1 VLAPHILIEHQ
12 WILKIWTF
20 LEVARLKSFS
30 RAAQKLLRT
39 QPAISAQIRTLEQE
53 VGARL
58 FDRDG
63 GKVTFT
69 AAGRLFEPFAEY
81 CVERQKH
88 ILLAIAEQERSPRGE
103 LSISANEAT
112 HLYVLPRV
120 FAQFRRQ
127 YPRVMLSVVRAERLR
142 TIESVLSREVDFG
155 IVSMPVRDARLTVE
169 LIHRDELGL
178 VAPQGHPLAGR
189 GVVRLQEAA
198 KYALLLPK
206 QGRRREQLDELFRV
220 NEMVPRV
227 AMEVESSEMLKR
239 YIGVGLGL
247 GFLPRTNVA
256 EEERA
261 GTLHVLGLDGVRLA
275 RDLALVF
282 RKDRQLSRAGQE
294 FLEIATQSLEK
305 RAAEAG
311 PGRGRS
317 AV

>member
-1 VLAPHILIEHQ
+1 MDFENLR
-12 WILKIWTF
+12 TF
-20 LEVARLKSFS
+20 LEVSRLKSFS

-39 QPAISAQIRTLEQE
+39 QPAVSAQIRSLEQE

-88 ILLAIAEQERSPRGE
+88 ILLAIAEQERAPRGE

-112 HLYVLPRV
+112 HLYVLPKV
-120 FAQFRRQ
+120 FADFRKQ
-127 YPRVMLSVVRAERLR
+127 YPRVMLNVIRADRLR
-142 TIESVLSREVDFG
+142 TLENVANREVEFG
-155 IVSMPVRDARLTVE
+155 IVSLPVRDPRLTVE
-169 LIHRDELGL
+169 PIHRDELAL
-178 VAPQGHPLAGR
+178 VTAVGHQLAGQKSA
-189 GVVRLQEAA
+189 RLDEIA
-198 KYALLLPK
+198 KYSLLLP
-206 QGRRREQLDELFRV
+206 QHGRRREQLDELFRV
-220 NEMVPRV
+220 NEVAPRV

-239 YIGVGLGL
+239 YIAAGLGI

-256 EEERA
+256 EEERSGA
-261 GTLHVLGLDGVRLA
+261 LHVLSIEGVRLA

-282 RKDRQLSRAGQE
+282 RQDRQLSRAAQE
-294 FLEIATQSLEK
+294 FLEIATRPFRK
-305 RAAEAG
+305 RFPEPKREHETAA
-311 PGRGRS
+311 RS

>member
-1 VLAPHILIEHQ
+1 MDFENLR
-12 WILKIWTF
+12 TF
-20 LEVARLKSFS
+20 LEVSRLKSFS

-39 QPAISAQIRTLEQE
+39 QPAISAQIRSLEQE

-69 AAGRLFEPFAEY
+69 PAGRLFEPFAEY

-88 ILLAIAEQERSPRGE
+88 ILLAVAEQERAPRGE
-103 LSISANEAT
+103 LAISANEAT
-112 HLYVLPRV
+112 HLYVLPQV

-142 TIESVLSREVDFG
+142 TLESVVNREVDFG
-155 IVSMPVRDARLTVE
+155 VVSLPARDSRLTVE
-169 LIHRDELGL
+169 PIHRDELAL
-178 VAPQGHPLAGR
+178 VAPKGHPLAGR
-189 GVVRLQEAA
+189 SSVRLQEAA
-198 KYALLLPK
+198 KYSLLLPMH
-206 QGRRREQLDELFRV
+206 GRRREQIDELFRV
-220 NEMVPRV
+220 NELQPRV

-239 YIGVGLGL
+239 YITAGLGL

-256 EEERA
+256 EEEKSGA
-261 GTLHVLGLDGVRLA
+261 LQVLSIDGVRLA

-282 RKDRQLSRAGQE
+282 RRDRQLSRAAQE
-294 FLEIATQSLEK
+294 FLEIATQPFKIRDQETS
-305 RAAEAG
+305 AAQS
-311 PGRGRS
+311 RS

>member
-1 VLAPHILIEHQ
+1 MDFENLR
-12 WILKIWTF
+12 TF

-206 QGRRREQLDELFRV
+206 QGRRREQLDEQFRV

>member
-1 VLAPHILIEHQ
+1 MDFENLR
-12 WILKIWTF
+12 TF

-39 QPAISAQIRTLEQE
+39 QPAISAQIRSLEQE

-69 AAGRLFEPFAEY
+69 SAGRLFEPFAEY

-142 TIESVLSREVDFG
+142 TLESVLSREVDFG
-155 IVSMPVRDARLTVE
+155 IVSMPVGDARLTVE

-189 GVVRLQEAA
+189 GVVRLQDAV
-198 KYALLLPK
+198 KYSLLLPA

-220 NEMVPRV
+220 NEIVPRV

-261 GTLHVLGLDGVRLA
+261 GTLLSLGIDGVRLA

-282 RKDRQLSRAGQE
+282 RKDRVLSRAGQE

-305 RAAEAG
+305 REPGAG
-311 PGRGRS
+311 PGRGRG

>member
-1 VLAPHILIEHQ
+1 MDFENLR
-12 WILKIWTF
+12 TF
-20 LEVARLKSFS
+20 LEVSRLKSFS

-39 QPAISAQIRTLEQE
+39 QPAVSAQIRSLEQE

-88 ILLAIAEQERSPRGE
+88 IMLAIAEQERSPRGE

-120 FAQFRRQ
+120 FAEFRKQ
-127 YPRVMLSVVRAERLR
+127 YPRVVLNVIRADRLR
-142 TIESVLSREVDFG
+142 TLEGVANREVEFG
-155 IVSMPVRDARLTVE
+155 VVSLPVRDARLTVE
-169 LIHRDELGL
+169 PVHRDELVL
-178 VAPQGHPLAGR
+178 VAPKGHAMAGR
-189 GVVRLQEAA
+189 KAARLDEITR
-198 KYALLLPK
+198 YALLLPTH
-206 QGRRREQLDELFRV
+206 GRRREQLDELFRV
-220 NEMVPRV
+220 NEISPRV

-239 YIGVGLGL
+239 YIAAGMGL

-256 EEERA
+256 EEERI
-261 GTLHVLGLDGVRLA
+261 GTLHVLAIEGVRLA

-282 RKDRQLSRAGQE
+282 RKDRQLSRAAQE
-294 FLEIATQSLEK
+294 FLHIATQPFRKREREARREQESL
-305 RAAEAG
+305 A
-311 PGRGRS
+311 RS

>member
-1 VLAPHILIEHQ
+1 MDFDNLR
-12 WILKIWTF
+12 TF
-20 LEVARLKSFS
+20 LEVSRLKSFS

-39 QPAISAQIRTLEQE
+39 QPAISAQIRSLENE

-69 AAGRLFEPFAEY
+69 AAGRLFEPFAEH

-103 LSISANEAT
+103 LAISANEAT
-112 HLYVLPRV
+112 HLYILPRV
-120 FAQFRRQ
+120 FARFRRQ

-142 TIESVLSREVDFG
+142 TLESVVNREVDFG
-155 IVSMPVRDARLTVE
+155 VVSMPVRDSRLIVE
-169 LIHRDELGL
+169 PIHRDELVL
-178 VAPQGHPLAGR
+178 VAPPGHKLADRGR
-189 GVVRLQEAA
+189 VRLGEAA
-198 KYALLLPK
+198 KYPVLLPTH
-206 QGRRREQLDELFRV
+206 GRRREQLDELFRV
-220 NEMVPRV
+220 NDTAPRV

-239 YIGVGLGL
+239 YVGVGLGL

-256 EEERA
+256 EEEKTGALRVL
-261 GTLHVLGLDGVRLA
+261 TLEGVRLA

-294 FLEIATQSLEK
+294 FLEIATQCFRNGE
-305 RAAEAG
+305 AEAG
-311 PGRGRS
+311 SGVSGS

>member
-1 VLAPHILIEHQ
+1 MDFENLR
-12 WILKIWTF
+12 TF

-39 QPAISAQIRTLEQE
+39 QPAISAQIRALEQE

-220 NEMVPRV
+220 NEMMPRV

>member
-1 VLAPHILIEHQ
+1 MDFENLR
-12 WILKIWTF
+12 TF

-69 AAGRLFEPFAEY
+69 SAGRLFEPFAEY
-81 CVERQKH
+81 CVDRQKH

-103 LSISANEAT
+103 LAISANEAT
-112 HLYVLPRV
+112 HLYVLPQV

-142 TIESVLSREVDFG
+142 TLENVVNREVDFG
-155 IVSMPVRDARLTVE
+155 IVSMPVRDTRLTIE
-169 LIHRDELGL
+169 PIHRDELAL
-178 VAPQGHPLAGR
+178 VAPPGHPLAQR
-189 GVVRLQEAA
+189 PTVRLKEAA
-198 KYALLLPK
+198 KYPLLLPAH
-206 QGRRREQLDELFRV
+206 GRRREQLDELFRV
-220 NEMVPRV
+220 NEIVPRV

-247 GFLPRTNVA
+247 GFLPRTNAA

-261 GTLHVLGLDGVRLA
+261 GTLHLLALDGVRLA
-275 RDLALVF
+275 RDLGLVL
-282 RKDRQLSRAGQE
+282 RKDRQLSRAAQE
-294 FLEIATQSLEK
+294 FLEIATRRFEK
-305 RAAEAG
+305 REPEAG
-311 PGRGRS
+311 PRAA
-317 AV
+317 AVPYD